1 MATHSLKFKKD
12 SSIDTVWIEYTY
24 NGGTQEK
31 KITSTT
37 TQTINFDSGTWIGVS
52 DYDIASGYTT
62 PVYVRNGSTG
72 NSYNMTTNG
81 NWGYQSSTA
90 PTATYTIYAT
100 EEEAELYEYKF
111 KNSTGY
117 SLIIYYDCDTV
128 SSTRMSIANGGT
140 YTLTAEPADLVI
152 DVDSSTIDGE
162 CLNDLVYWQ
171 RTSPTTGTKYTLGD
185 SGDNVISLRSAGTA
199 TYTFTNKSYSPTV
212 EYDYSW
218 RVYTYVDGV
227 SQGYQSDSDTSEE
240 STYSLYLRDYVT
252 SSYYSNYDYEGYSYS
267 ATGTKYSGDY
277 ATLSPGEVEYI
288 YVHFSSPTV
297 YYPYE
302 LRVRIDGTRY
312 STYDE
317 SDDYNEDTYIS
328 FEDILSS
335 TLYSNYDYVGYRTSS
350 SGTIKTGTGYTLSST
365 SGTTLYIEFETPTVY
380 YPVKLKAYIDGE
392 YIDDYDVSDTT
403 NEDSNI
409 DISDYL
415 DSSLFS
421 TFDFDYYTKNTSTT
435 HYTSYSSVSLTASTT
450 TTLHVYFK
458 SKTKYYPYNIYVYVD
473 GERIDDYD
481 TSSSSNQNTSISLS
495 AVLSSTLYSEHVFD
509 YYTIG
514 TSTSHYTQDSVVLT
528 ADTTTNIY
536 AYFKTLYP
544 YDIDVY
550 INGTLSGTYGATDAN
565 NQSAT
570 INAYNILGS
579 TVFDGFAFQY
589 YRKGTSTTNYT
600 NYTSISLTSGTTTTI
615 KMYFKSYYG
624 YDISVYID
632 GDRMANYD
640 VSSTSNTS
648 SSINLYTVLG
658 ATLFSPPYQFSYYT
672 VGTSSTQNTTYSS
685 ISLNP
690 NVITYIYAYFETIKC
705 VVTLKHYTGDTL
717 AETTTHYV
725 NPGSTFTFSP
735 GYVRTYTGY
744 HYVNTTNTSGTAV
757 TSQTINQDTLFNMN
771 YAIDTFTITFQHY
784 RGDKLYTTT
793 TTTANYG
800 STITVSNYK
809 IETIPNCVL
818 NTVSSTSISNI
829 TSANTVQ
836 LYYRFEWTNPKVK
849 GNVFNILASEWTNLQ
864 AFINDQ
870 RTTNYSFSAVS
881 RGDTFTADLYNEIV
895 DAIGVGS
902 EVEHGMKVT
911 ATLINALRDNA
922 NNM

>member
-12 SSIDTVWIEYTY
+12 SSIATVWIEYTY
-24 NGGTQEK
+24 NGSTKEK
-31 KITSTT
+31 KITGST

-52 DYDIASGYTT
+52 DYTVASGYTT
-62 PVYVRNGSTG
+62 PVYVKNGSTG
-72 NSYNMTTNG
+72 NSFNMTTNG

-100 EEEAELYEYKF
+100 KSAATVYDYKF

-117 SLIIYYDCDTV
+117 PLVIYYDLDTV
-128 SSTRMSIANGGT
+128 SSTRMRIANNGT
-140 YTLTAEPADLVI
+140 YTLTCAPGDMTI
-152 DVDSSTIDGE
+152 DYSRSTIDGAN
-162 CLNDLVYWQ
+162 LNNKVYWQ
-171 RTSPTTGTKYTLGD
+171 RTSPTNGTQYILGS

-199 TYTFTNKSYSPTV
+199 TYTFTNKSYKPV
-212 EYDYSW
+212 VNYEYTYK
-218 RVYTYVDGV
+218 VYVYVDG
-227 SQGYQSDSDTSEE
+227 SLKT
-240 STYSLYLRDYVT
+240 TYSDNFTSQDSSEYINLQTVIA
-252 SSYYSNYDYEGYSYS
+252 SSYFENYDYGGYKYS
-267 ATGTKYSGDY
+267 STGTTYTDY
-277 ATLSPGEVEYI
+277 LPDLTPNGTTDI
-288 YVHFSSPTV
+288 YVYFTTKV
-297 YYPYE
+297 TYYPYE
-302 LRVRIDGTRY
+302 LRVRIDGVRQ
-312 STYDE
+312 SSYDE
-317 SDDYNEDTYIS
+317 SYSKNTSKTIY
-328 FEDILSS
+328 FESILSTS
-335 TLYSNYDYVGYRTSS
+335 LYNNYAYLGYRTTSA
-350 SGTIKTGTGYTLSST
+350 GALKTGNSYTLSST
-365 SGTTLYIEFETPTVY
+365 SGTTLYIEFETPV
-380 YPVKLKAYIDGE
+380 
-392 YIDDYDVSDTT
+392 
-403 NEDSNI
+403 
-409 DISDYL
+409 
-415 DSSLFS
+415 
-421 TFDFDYYTKNTSTT
+421 
-435 HYTSYSSVSLTASTT
+435 
-450 TTLHVYFK
+450 
-458 SKTKYYPYNIYVYVD
+458 KYYPYNIYVYVD
-473 GERIDDYD
+473 GDRLNDFDK
-481 TSSSSNQNTSISLS
+481 SSSSNLNSTINLS
-495 AVLSSTLYSEHVFD
+495 AVLSSGLYSEHVFD

-514 TSTSHYTQDSVVLT
+514 TSTNKYRQDSVVLT

-544 YDIDVY
+544 YNIEVY
-550 INGTLSGTYGATDAN
+550 IDGTLSETYGASDAN
-565 NQSAT
+565 NQFST
-570 INAYNILGS
+570 INAYSILGS
-579 TVFDGFAFQY
+579 TLFDGFAFQY

-600 NYTSISLTSGTTTTI
+600 DYTSISLTSGTTTTI
-615 KMYFKSYYG
+615 KMYFKTYYG

-632 GDRMANYD
+632 GDRISNFD
-640 VSSTSNTS
+640 VSSTTNTS

-672 VGTSSTQNTTYSS
+672 VGTSSTQNTTYSNV
-685 ISLNP
+685 SLKP
-690 NVITYIYAYFETIKC
+690 NVITYIYAYFETIKY

-800 STITVSNYK
+800 STITVANYK

-836 LYYRFEWTNPKVK
+836 LYYKFEWTNPKVK
-849 GNVFNILASEWTNLQ
+849 GNGFNILASEWTNLQ

-870 RTTNYSFSAVS
+870 RTTQYSFSAVK

-895 DAIGVGS
+895 DAIGTGS
-902 EVEHGMKVT
+902 AVEHGKKVT

>member
-12 SSIDTVWIEYTY
+12 SSIATVWIEYTY
-24 NGGTQEK
+24 NGSTKEK
-31 KITSTT
+31 KITGST

-52 DYDIASGYTT
+52 DYTVASGYTT
-62 PVYVRNGSTG
+62 PVYVKNGSTG
-72 NSYNMTTNG
+72 NSFNMTTNG

-100 EEEAELYEYKF
+100 KSAATVYDYKF

-117 SLIIYYDCDTV
+117 PLVIYYDLDTV
-128 SSTRMSIANGGT
+128 SSTRMRIANNGT
-140 YTLTAEPADLVI
+140 YTLTCAPGDMTI
-152 DVDSSTIDGE
+152 DYSRSTIDGVN
-162 CLNDLVYWQ
+162 LNNKVYWQ
-171 RTSPTTGTKYTLGD
+171 RTSPTNGTQYILGS

-199 TYTFTNKSYSPTV
+199 TYTFTNKSYKPV
-212 EYDYSW
+212 VNYEYTYK
-218 RVYTYVDGV
+218 VYVYVDG
-227 SQGYQSDSDTSEE
+227 SQKT
-240 STYSLYLRDYVT
+240 TYSDNFTSQDSSEYINLQTVIA
-252 SSYYSNYDYEGYSYS
+252 SSYFENYDYGGY
-267 ATGTKYSGDY
+267 KYSSSGTTYTDY
-277 ATLSPGEVEYI
+277 LPDLTPNGTTNI
-288 YVHFSSPTV
+288 YVYFTTKV
-297 YYPYE
+297 TYYPYE
-302 LRVRIDGTRY
+302 LRVRIHGVRQSRY
-312 STYDE
+312 DVSYSKNTSKTIYFE
-317 SDDYNEDTYIS
+317 S
-328 FEDILSS
+328 ILSTS
-335 TLYSNYDYVGYRTSS
+335 LYNNYVYLGYRTTSA
-350 SGTIKTGTGYTLSST
+350 GALKTGSSYTLSST
-365 SGTTLYIEFETPTVY
+365 SGTTLYIEFETPIVY

-392 YIDDYDVSDTT
+392 YKSDYDVSDTT
-403 NEDSNI
+403 NRDSNI
-409 DISDYL
+409 NISDYL
-415 DSSLFS
+415 DNSLFS
-421 TFDFDYYTKNTSTT
+421 TFDFEYYTKNTSTT
-435 HYTSYSSVSLTASTT
+435 HYTNYSSVSLTASTT

-458 SKTKYYPYNIYVYVD
+458 SKIKYYPYNIYVYVD
-473 GERIDDYD
+473 GDRLNDFDK
-481 TSSSSNQNTSISLS
+481 SSSSNLNSTINLS
-495 AVLSSTLYSEHVFD
+495 AVLSSGLYSEHVFD

-514 TSTSHYTQDSVVLT
+514 TSTNKYRQDSVVLT

-544 YDIDVY
+544 YNIEVY
-550 INGTLSGTYGATDAN
+550 IDGTLSGIYGASDAN
-565 NQSAT
+565 NQFST
-570 INAYNILGS
+570 INAYSILGS
-579 TVFDGFAFQY
+579 TLFDGFAFQY

-600 NYTSISLTSGTTTTI
+600 DYTSISLTSGTTTTI
-615 KMYFKSYYG
+615 KMYFKTYYG

-632 GDRMANYD
+632 GDRISNFD
-640 VSSTSNTS
+640 VSSTKNTN

-672 VGTSSTQNTTYSS
+672 VGTSSTQNTTYNSV
-685 ISLNP
+685 SLKP
-690 NVITYIYAYFETIKC
+690 NVITYIYAYFETIKY

-744 HYVNTTNTSGTAV
+744 HYVNTTNTSGTVV

-800 STITVSNYK
+800 STITVANYK

-836 LYYRFEWTNPKVK
+836 LYYKFEWTNPKVK
-849 GNVFNILASEWTNLQ
+849 GNGFNILASEWTNLQ

-870 RTTNYSFSAVS
+870 RTTQYSFSAVK

-895 DAIGVGS
+895 DAIGTGNQ
-902 EVEHGMKVT
+902 VEHGKKVT